1 MTRNQRLVVA
11 ALSAV
16 AITIGVSF
24 IPDFSVNGM
33 NPLAK
38 GLTLLIAGVCFLF
51 AAPAWITSGLLGG
64 KAFDHQGY
72 FQMPPLGRVFLA
84 IQLTGLLYA
93 ALCLFARSRARPC
106 KP

>member
-64 KAFDHQGY
+64 RVFDHQGS

-93 ALCLFARSRARPC
+93 ALCLFARIRARPC